1 MRKADCCRAWSYAR
15 KQRIASERERL
26 AAAGGVAGSDA
37 GVPAGRVSREQ
48 GVSSSEPFD
57 LLVVGGGVNGTG
69 IARDAAGRGL
79 KVILCEQDDLAGHT
93 SSASSKLI
101 HGGLRHLE
109 HYEFRLVREALL
121 EREVLLRAA
130 PHIIWPLRFILPC
143 DGQQRAAWRIR
154 LGLFLY
160 DHLGG
165 RRLLPGSQAIDLRA
179 DPAGRPLK
187 PEIEKGFAYA
197 DCFVD
202 DARLVVLNAL
212 DAHERG
218 AEILTRTRC
227 TAARRAG
234 GLWYAALDAGGGG
247 PARQVRARA
256 LVNATGPWVARFLAD
271 HLQMGAP
278 SDLRLVKG
286 GHIIVP
292 RLYDHPCPYILQ
304 NPDRRVVFV
313 IPYERRFSLI
323 GTTDVDYADE
333 PTLVDI
339 GDDEIDY
346 LCRTVSRY
354 FRRSLHP
361 NKVEWTYAGVRPLY
375 DDASGDVS
383 AITRDYVFDLDE
395 AEDEAPLLSVFGGQI
410 TTYRKLAEHALEQ
423 LRPALRF
430 KGNAWTASAPL
441 PGGDLPDAD
450 FDAFL
455 AGLQAERAWLPPELA
470 RRYARAYGSRVAAL
484 LDGARGTQDL
494 GEALGDGVYEAEV
507 DYLVRNE
514 WARTAED
521 ILWRRSKLGLHVSHA
536 TAAHLRAWLGHDS
549 GTG

>member
-1 MRKADCCRAWSYAR
+1 MS
-15 KQRIASERERL
+15 
-26 AAAGGVAGSDA
+26 
-37 GVPAGRVSREQ
+37 PN
-48 GVSSSEPFD
+48 EPVD

-79 KVILCEQDDLAGHT
+79 KVILCEQDDLARHT

-101 HGGLRHLE
+101 HGGLRYLE
-109 HYEFRLVREALL
+109 HYEFRLVREALV

-130 PHIIWPLRFILPC
+130 PHIIWPLRFILPY
-143 DGQQRAAWRIR
+143 DRQQRPAWLIR
-154 LGLFLY
+154 LGLLLY

-165 RRLLPGSQAIDLRA
+165 RRRLPGSEAIDLRK

-187 PEIEKGFAYA
+187 PEYEQGFAYA

-227 TAARRAG
+227 TAARRAN
-234 GLWYAALDAGGGG
+234 GLWYAALAPGDGG
-247 PARQVRARA
+247 PPRQVRARA
-256 LVNATGPWVARFLAD
+256 LVNATGPWVSRFLAD
-271 HLQMGAP
+271 QLQMSAP

-304 NPDRRVVFV
+304 NTDRRVVFV
-313 IPYERRFSLI
+313 IPYEHKFSLI
-323 GTTDVDYADE
+323 GTTDVDYTDE
-333 PTLVDI
+333 PSLADI
-339 GDDEIDY
+339 ADDEIDY
-346 LCRTVSRY
+346 LCRAVSRY
-354 FRRSLHP
+354 FRRSLTP

-383 AITRDYVFDLDE
+383 TITRDYVFDLDE
-395 AEDEAPLLSVFGGQI
+395 PEDDAPLLSVFGGKI

-423 LRPALRF
+423 LRPAMRF
-430 KGNAWTASAPL
+430 TGRAWTASAPL

-455 AGLQAERAWLPPELA
+455 AGLHTEQAWLPPELA

-484 LDGARGTQDL
+484 LDGARDLRDL
-494 GEALGDGVYEAEV
+494 GEPLGDGLYEAEV

-521 ILWRRSKLGLHVSHA
+521 ILFRRSKLGLHVSDE
-536 TAAHLRAWLGHDS
+536 TAARLRAWLGRNSD
-549 GTG
+549 GAGDAA